1 MDISTQKQYLGAS
14 EELISKLGN
23 ITDRMSINIELPS
36 KESLKL
42 LAPDKEKT
50 NILTPMK
57 NISKKIAITKIE
69 KSKYADRFVPAR
81 TNYTNDYWSN
91 T

>member
-1 MDISTQKQYLGAS
+1 
-14 EELISKLGN
+14 
-23 ITDRMSINIELPS
+23 MSVNIELPS
-36 KESLKL
+36 QESLKL

-57 NISKKIAITKIE
+57 NISEKIAITKIE
-69 KSKYADRFVPAR
+69 KSKYADMFVPAR
-81 TNYTNDYWSN
+81 TNYANDYWCN